1 MNKSNKICSYQL
13 KTSIKSILV
22 YYGILIG
29 ILLLVLIQKNFMYP
43 YSNIQS
49 NGIEIATAI
58 FIFIIAL
65 NSFKSSFY
73 FSQGNNVS
81 RNSFILGTIKSG
93 IIISAMLA
101 LVDIIIN
108 RIYNLFI
115 ICPTN
120 FDTIYGKI
128 VYDVNNNWELML
140 KHSAV
145 TSFETYLWTFAVYVF
160 LFMLDLVVT
169 MIYFRLNKLGKI
181 VVSSIPFIIII
192 VLDNI
197 PKHNSDKIVEFIGNI
212 FGINNKNPYMAILI
226 FIIIS
231 ILLIAIQYLLI
242 RRAVADKS

>member
-13 KTSIKSILV
+13 ETSIKSILV

-29 ILLLVLIQKNFMYP
+29 ILLLVLIQKKFMYP

-145 TSFETYLWTFAVYVF
+145 TSFKTYLWTFAVYVF
-160 LFMLDLVVT
+160 LFMLGLVVT